1 VFESISQIPT
11 NIDGVFLKKPVRK
24 CLAEFGL
31 LIFGVLALCS
41 LYHLVFGSGVV
52 GGAIFLV
59 LGSLAWT
66 SGRFF
71 PKALFHFWRI
81 WMILALFLNKIVT
94 PVLLVVMWYLV
105 VTPTALMLKLL
116 AQDLMSSKFRQ
127 NVPSYFKDVPKSEG
141 DFQNLRRQ
149 F

>member
-1 VFESISQIPT
+1 MFDSISQIPT

-24 CLAEFGL
+24 CLAEFGF
-31 LIFGVLALCS
+31 LIFGVLVLFA
-41 LYHLVFGSGVV
+41 LYHLVFGSGLTR
-52 GGAIFLV
+52 GIIFLA

-71 PKALFHFWRI
+71 PRVLFHFWRM

-105 VTPTALMLKLL
+105 VTPTALLLKLL
-116 AQDLMSSKFRQ
+116 AQDRMSSKFRQ
-127 NVPSYFKDVPKSEG
+127 NVPSYFKDVPEREG
-141 DFQNLRRQ
+141 DFQNLKRQ